1 MVPSDD
7 CYVHVLSS
15 RFAFAALTCQTPV
28 TGDGETVIN
37 VSCKPNALDRE
48 NTIAPPA
55 ILHDKGSPKYPGIYL
70 WSLFPPGFSV
80 MQSLFRVGYVNASR
94 KEKLLRRYLKPLQK
108 QRSRSRYILSQY
120 ESDIATI
127 RRRLLFEKQMLRSLW
142 FMSLI
147 LLVAMALRRL

>member
-1 MVPSDD
+1 M
-7 CYVHVLSS
+7 
-15 RFAFAALTCQTPV
+15 
-28 TGDGETVIN
+28 E
-37 VSCKPNALDRE
+37 
-48 NTIAPPA
+48 
-55 ILHDKGSPKYPGIYL
+55 
-70 WSLFPPGFSV
+70 
-80 MQSLFRVGYVNASR
+80 SLFRIGYVNASR

-147 LLVAMALRRL
+147 LLVVIALRRLRKLDLFTCFTRFPRELVKI